1 MQKIVYGFPND
12 CWRSKKQ
19 GEGSTSHKSWFKMP
33 KVFIQWK
40 WTLFI
45 YLNTKLFCLVKFPI
59 LIEWFWMWPVWRDY
73 WFNNLQSHLW
83 SKLRLLSL
91 QFRKNYYVPTSLSH
105 LYCHSFIPN
114 WAMRKYHFFFFFFQR
129 QPSQV
134 HVDCGFLG
142 RWDVRIW
149 LWRFQPILKKVKKGR
164 LIRKYFLFFSCRS
177 QDNCLKKE

>member
-45 YLNTKLFCLVKFPI
+45 YLNTKLFCLVKFSI

-73 WFNNLQSHLW
+73 WFSNLQSHLW

-114 WAMRKYHFFFFFFQR
+114 WAMRKYHFFFFPETTF
-129 QPSQV
+129 PSS
-134 HVDCGFLG
+134 CRLWFLG
-142 RWDVRIW
+142 
-149 LWRFQPILKKVKKGR
+149 KVGCKNLAVAFPTHIKE
-164 LIRKYFLFFSCRS
+164 S
-177 QDNCLKKE
+177 QKWKIN